1 MYMLRILK
9 MGGGGKNASRNSSIE
24 LLKILSMLGIVVF
37 HVNMSLGVSQIIPPY
52 HSTHEALQPVNLTL
66 QAISH
71 FGVIANVIFWVCSCW
86 FLVSDDRMSV
96 RKVFYT
102 LADVWVIS
110 MLVFM
115 ISGCFIGFSS
125 LKNVLICSVLP
136 TLLSNNWY
144 ITCYL
149 IMYAMHPLLNK
160 IINGFDKRGYFRFVI
175 VFFLLYSV
183 TTLLYPSLL
192 FTSELIVFVMIYFVV
207 GYLKRY
213 EKKFCC
219 SRRINMTILAVS
231 VAALCAYTLLFDYLA
246 VNYGI
251 TDGRSQFWRKMGNP
265 FVIMMA
271 VSLFNLFRSV
281 EFRNSIINYISSL
294 TLFIYII
301 HENIVVRSLYRVPLW
316 QWIADRFGTDALL
329 IEHLTYSAALF
340 VVSLVLGLLYK
351 ETLHRWLAGL
361 FGWLYGVL
369 SGVYK
374 SVENRMLG

>member
-1 MYMLRILK
+1 MYVLRMLK
-9 MGGGGKNASRNSSIE
+9 MGGGRNASRNSSIE
-24 LLKILSMLGIVVF
+24 LLKILAMFCIVVF

-66 QAISH
+66 QTISY
-71 FGVIANVIFWVCSCW
+71 FGVIGNVIFWVCSCW
-86 FLVSDDRMSV
+86 FLVSDSRMSV
-96 RKVFYT
+96 RKVFFT
-102 LADVWVIS
+102 MADVWVIS

-115 ISGCFIGFSS
+115 ISACFIGLSS
-125 LKNVLICSVLP
+125 LKGAVINSVFP

-149 IMYAMHPLLNK
+149 ILYALHPLLNK
-160 IINGFDKRGYFRFVI
+160 IINGFDQRSYFRFVI
-175 VFFLLYSV
+175 VFFLLYSI
-183 TTLLYPSLL
+183 TTILYPDLL
-192 FTSELIVFVMIYFVV
+192 FTSELIVFAMIYFVV
-207 GYLKRY
+207 GYLKQY
-213 EKKFCC
+213 GEKLCC
-219 SRRINMTILAVS
+219 NRRLNLMTLALS
-231 VAALCAYTLLFDYLA
+231 IAALCAYTLLFDYLS

-251 TDGRSQFWRKMGNP
+251 ATERSQFWRKMGNP

-271 VSLFNLFRSV
+271 VSLFNLFRSF

-301 HENIVVRSLYRVPLW
+301 HENIVVPSLYREPLW

-329 IEHLTYSAALF
+329 IKHLTYSAALF
-340 VVSLVLGLLYK
+340 VVSLVLGIMYK
-351 ETLHRWLAGL
+351 ETLHRWIAGL
-361 FGWLYGVL
+361 LGRLYGVL